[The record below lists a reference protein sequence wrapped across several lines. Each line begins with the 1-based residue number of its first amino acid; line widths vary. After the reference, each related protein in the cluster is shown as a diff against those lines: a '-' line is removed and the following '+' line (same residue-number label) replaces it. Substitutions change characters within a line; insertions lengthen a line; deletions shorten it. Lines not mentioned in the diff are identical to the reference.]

1 MNKLAV
7 YDKLCCFII
16 LSILKKGGEV
26 ALSSHFRHL
35 FANLLG
41 IINDASYLISVMASD
56 DLVAHQGLF
65 ENTKLY
71 QKITIT
77 DKGIK
82 YLEENLNQVIIPEN
96 EFNEVHLDRIKSILK
111 HQ

>member
-1 MNKLAV
+1 MNKLAI

-26 ALSSHFRHL
+26 TLSSHFRHL

-41 IINDASYLISVMASD
+41 IINDASYLISVMAND
-56 DLVAHQGLF
+56 ELVVHQGLF

-71 QKITIT
+71 QKM
-77 DKGIK
+77 
-82 YLEENLNQVIIPEN
+82 NLMKFI
-96 EFNEVHLDRIKSILK
+96 
-111 HQ
+111 

>member
-16 LSILKKGGEV
+16 LSIEV

-35 FANLLG
+35 LANLLG
-41 IINDASYLISVMASD
+41 IINDASYLISVMAND
-56 DLVAHQGLF
+56 ELVAHQGLF
-65 ENTKLY
+65 ENRKLY

-111 HQ
+111 YQ

>member
-16 LSILKKGGEV
+16 LSILKKGGEI

-35 FANLLG
+35 LASLLG
-41 IINDASYLISVMASD
+41 IINDASYLISVIAND
-56 DLVAHQGLF
+56 ELVAHQGFF

-71 QKITIT
+71 QKM
-77 DKGIK
+77 
-82 YLEENLNQVIIPEN
+82 NLMKFI
-96 EFNEVHLDRIKSILK
+96 
-111 HQ
+111 